1 MPTTPGNAVQTVADI
16 IQVLTKCTKKQ
27 ADDAETELCKSPRS
41 VATLAMAC
49 GLSTTAIAMGGRIAV
64 AGIASGGTVSLGGV
78 LLGGAGLVGAT
89 KFCGSFVKQGVGS
102 VNQALP

>member
-16 IQVLTKCTKKQ
+16 VQVLTKCSKKQ
-27 ADDAETELCKSPRS
+27 ADDAESEICKSPRS

-49 GLSTTAIAMGGRIAV
+49 GISSGAIAFGGRIAV
-64 AGIASGGTVSLGGV
+64 AGLATGGSVSIGGV
-78 LLGGAGLVGAT
+78 VLAGAGLMGAT

-102 VNQALP
+102 INQALP